1 MYAELAHPPAREAG
15 VTHDDVQDTVALC
28 REGNVTAWKRLYDT
42 HFDFAYRT
50 AHRLGAPQ
58 AELEDV
64 AHEAFEI
71 AFQKLSQFHH
81 GLFSTWLYRI
91 VANVVA
97 ARLRKRRVRE
107 FFHGLWA
114 SDQEPVS
121 DSLEDTVA
129 ARHTLGKVS
138 EVMRKLS
145 AQKREV
151 FALHELEGLSHDEIA
166 TLIGCK
172 VETVRSRL
180 HYARKDFDKLARSRG
195 LSP

>member
-1 MYAELAHPPAREAG
+1 MFAELAQAPAQNPE
-15 VTHDDVQDTVALC
+15 DVLDTVALC
-28 REGNVTAWKRLYDT
+28 REGNVSAWKRLYDA

-50 AHRLGAPQ
+50 AHRLGTPQ
-58 AELEDV
+58 GELEDV
-64 AHEAFEI
+64 VHEAFEI
-71 AFQKLSQFHH
+71 AFQKLNHFQH

-91 VANVVA
+91 VANVVS
-97 ARLRKRRVRE
+97 ARLRKRRVRD

-114 SDQEPVS
+114 TEEEPIS
-121 DSLEDTVA
+121 NSLEATVA

-138 EVMRKLS
+138 EVMRRLS
-145 AQKREV
+145 AEKREV

-166 TLIGCK
+166 GLIGCK

-180 HYARKDFDKLARSRG
+180 HYARKDFEKLARSRG